1 MSVEKGKMEILSSSC
16 NSKQINRIDN
26 YSLDGNFLKL
36 QGNLKIEGQSKFTND
51 LFICT
56 NQPGLS
62 EPDFTALIDS
72 NKGDLR
78 LKGSMVSKRVVANN
92 ATMVQLQVN
101 NLLSKTHSTWSDRR
115 LKKDIETVKETNII
129 EKLSKLNPKI

>member
-1 MSVEKGKMEILSSSC
+1 MNQIL
-16 NSKQINRIDN
+16 Q
-26 YSLDGNFLKL
+26 
-36 QGNLKIEGQSKFTND
+36 
-51 LFICT
+51 
-56 NQPGLS
+56 
-62 EPDFTALIDS
+62 ALIDS

-92 ATMVQLQVN
+92 ATMVKLQVN

-129 EKLSKLNPKI
+129 EKLSKLNPVKFKWRENETQDMGFIAQEIKEIFPDAVEEHEDGFLHIHYNRLLAYMVMGMKQMNENK